1 MKSWLVVPA
10 AGAGVRFG
18 SSLPKQY
25 SPLLGSTVIEHC
37 LTRLLGVSCEAII
50 VALHDED
57 IAWHGLDI
65 FNNKRIRRVSGGRQR
80 AESVF
85 KALNAISAEADDE
98 DWVLVHDVVRP
109 CITQADLNG
118 LIAGVANSPV
128 GGLLATPVNATLK
141 RIVLS
146 TKAPSTQTPSTKTP
160 STLAPSTKA
169 QPAIVQSTKGLPSI
183 DKPEKSEHTGGGDG
197 VEAEGV
203 ICETIDREGLW
214 LAATPQIFRY
224 RVLITAISHCL
235 ERSITITDEAAAVEQ
250 LGYQP
255 LIIRGRPD
263 NIKITLAEDLF
274 LAEAILNAQKCTDS
288 KQGAG
293 R

>member
-1 MKSWLVVPA
+1 MKFWLVVPA
-10 AGAGVRFG
+10 AGTGVRFG

-37 LTRLLGVSCEAII
+37 LKRLLGIPSEAII
-50 VALHDED
+50 VALHSED

-65 FNNKRIRRVSGGRQR
+65 FDNERIRPVSGGRQR
-80 AESVF
+80 GESVL

-118 LIAGVANSPV
+118 LIAGVADSPV

-146 TKAPSTQTPSTKTP
+146 TKA
-160 STLAPSTKA
+160 
-169 QPAIVQSTKGLPSI
+169 LPSI
-183 DKPEKSEHTGGGDG
+183 DRPEKSVHTGGGDG
-197 VEAEGV
+197 IRVEGV

-214 LAATPQIFRY
+214 LAATPQMFRY
-224 RVLITAISHCL
+224 RVLITAINHCL
-235 ERSITITDEAAAVEQ
+235 ERGITITDEAAAVER
-250 LGYQP
+250 LGHQP
-255 LIIRGRPD
+255 LIIRGRSD
-263 NIKITLAEDLF
+263 NIKITLAEDLL

-288 KQGAG
+288 KQGVE